1 MKKLLLTG
9 LLIITI
15 TVIKAQSTVGLNS
28 SYTFNDGTY
37 NDQTG
42 DNHGQNSNTILVAD
56 RFGNANKAAYFNG
69 NSYIHVGDSSE
80 LDLNNLN
87 VLSISFWSKQTS
99 FNSNIKAV
107 ISKWTTNAT
116 SEQYGIFAVNFDFS
130 VAIGTIL
137 TSAATIPVSN
147 DTNWNHFVLIYH
159 KANGTIT
166 GYKNGSLGGTVTPG
180 TFPGSSSTSS
190 FVIGAQRYHA
200 GNYGRH
206 FTGNIDDIYVYD
218 RVLTPTDI
226 SDLYNAANPVTGID
240 ESQNSTHLS
249 VYPNPTKNTLTINTN
264 EQIQAI
270 TIIDVTSKTVQTLTN
285 PSNIINVSELTN
297 GLYFLTVTTKNG
309 VNYSRFIKE

>member
-15 TVIKAQSTVGLNS
+15 TVIKAQSTIGLNS

-42 DNHGQNSNTILVAD
+42 DNHGQNSNASLIAD

-130 VAIGTIL
+130 VAIGTVL
-137 TSAATIPVSN
+137 TSAAAIPINN
-147 DTNWNHFVLIYH
+147 DTNWNHFVMIYH

-206 FTGNIDDIYVYD
+206 FTGSVDDIYVYD

-226 SDLYNAANPVTGID
+226 SDLYNAPNPATVGID
-240 ESQNSTHLS
+240 E
-249 VYPNPTKNTLTINTN
+249 TN
-264 EQIQAI
+264 I
-270 TIIDVTSKTVQTLTN
+270 
-285 PSNIINVSELTN
+285 SNN
-297 GLYFLTVTTKNG
+297 LTV
-309 VNYSRFIKE
+309 